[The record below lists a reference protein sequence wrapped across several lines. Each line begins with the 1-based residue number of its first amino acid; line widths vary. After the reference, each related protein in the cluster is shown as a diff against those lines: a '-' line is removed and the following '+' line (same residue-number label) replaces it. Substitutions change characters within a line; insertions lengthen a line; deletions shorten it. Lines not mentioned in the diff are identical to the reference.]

1 VVLFHNKNGSY
12 VIYDKDGKVVIIT
25 CRKDHAIEYA
35 NTLKNKSNG
44 NQGT

>member
-1 VVLFHNKNGSY
+1 VVLFHNKNDSY
-12 VIYDKDGKVVIIT
+12 VIYDKDGKVVILT

-35 NTLKNKSNG
+35 KTLTNKSNG